1 MVRAVI
7 HCGDCGQKLS
17 VPQKNGQ
24 VECPKCSNL
33 ITLKFEPRVVNTPGW
48 FNKKLG
54 FFLMFLAYQVWTNSR
69 WLRDHFIDG
78 ADLYEMLAQ
87 LLCFAGIFVV
97 ALTDVV
103 RNRGRLFGDQA
114 YPNPTLE
121 SDAEFD
127 TTTDPSSF
135 DVAPGFGTK
144 FYLAI
149 VLPLLMMPVSFIVP
163 SVLDWCRHPAF
174 RECNEVGTEAYI
186 FMFFL
191 PFGTAL
197 VISTMGLNGS
207 GDHDSELLAGAKISG
222 VLSFAFFA
230 MMSFLMMTIHP

>member
-1 MVRAVI
+1 MARAVI
-7 HCGDCGQKLS
+7 KCGECGQALS
-17 VPQKNGQ
+17 VPRRTGQ
-24 VECPKCSNL
+24 VECAKCNNL
-33 ITLKFEPRVVNTPGW
+33 ITLKFEPRVVKTPGW

-69 WLRDHFIDG
+69 WLRDHLIDG

-87 LLCFAGIFVV
+87 LLCFAGILVV

-121 SDAEFD
+121 TNAAFDA
-127 TTTDPSSF
+127 TTDPSTSN
-135 DVAPGFGTK
+135 VAPGFGTK

-174 RECNEVGTEAYI
+174 RECNEVGTGAYI
-186 FMFFL
+186 FMLFL

-197 VISTMGLNGS
+197 VITTMGLNAS
-207 GDHDSELLAGAKISG
+207 DDHDNELLAGAKISG
-222 VLSFAFFA
+222 VLTFAFFA

>member
-1 MVRAVI
+1 MVRIVI
-7 HCGDCGQKLS
+7 ECGECGQKLS
-17 VPQKNGQ
+17 VPRKNGQ
-24 VECPKCSNL
+24 VECPKCNNL

-54 FFLMFLAYQVWTNSR
+54 FFLMFLAYQLWANNR
-69 WLRDHFIDG
+69 WLRDHLFDVN
-78 ADLYEMLAQ
+78 DLYDMLAQ
-87 LLCFAGIFVV
+87 LLCFAGILVV

-114 YPNPTLE
+114 YPNSTLE
-121 SDAEFD
+121 SDADFD
-127 TTTDPSSF
+127 PMADPSSF

-149 VLPLLMMPVSFIVP
+149 VLPLLMMPVSIIVP

-174 RECNEVGTEAYI
+174 RECNEVGTGAYI
-186 FMFFL
+186 FMLFL
-191 PFGTAL
+191 PFGTVL
-197 VISTMGLNGS
+197 VITTMGLDGS

-222 VLSFAFFA
+222 VLTFAFFA
-230 MMSFLMMTIHP
+230 MMSFLMLTIHP

>member
-1 MVRAVI
+1 MARAVI
-7 HCGDCGQKLS
+7 HCGECGQALS
-17 VPQKNGQ
+17 VPRRTGQ
-24 VECPKCSNL
+24 VECAKCNNL

-54 FFLMFLAYQVWTNSR
+54 FFLMFLAYQLWANNR
-69 WLRDHFIDG
+69 WLRDHLFDVG
-78 ADLYEMLAQ
+78 DLYEMLAE
-87 LLCFAGIFVV
+87 LFCFAGILVV

-103 RNRGRLFGDQA
+103 RHRGRLFGDQA

-121 SDAEFD
+121 ADAEVD
-127 TTTDPSSF
+127 ATTDPSTSN
-135 DVAPGFGTK
+135 VAPGFGTK

-149 VLPLLMMPVSFIVP
+149 VLPLLMMPVSLIVP

-186 FMFFL
+186 FMLFL

-197 VISTMGLNGS
+197 VITTMGLNGS

-222 VLSFAFFA
+222 VLTFAFFA

>member
-7 HCGDCGQKLS
+7 HCGECGQALS
-17 VPQKNGQ
+17 VPRRTGQ
-24 VECPKCSNL
+24 VECAKCNNL

-54 FFLMFLAYQVWTNSR
+54 FFLMFLAYQLWANNR
-69 WLRDHFIDG
+69 WLRDHLFDVG
-78 ADLYEMLAQ
+78 DLYEMLAQ
-87 LLCFAGIFVV
+87 LLCFAGILVV

-103 RNRGRLFGDQA
+103 RHRGRLFGDQA
-114 YPNPTLE
+114 YPNPTFE
-121 SDAEFD
+121 TNAAFDA
-127 TTTDPSSF
+127 TTDPSTSN
-135 DVAPGFGTK
+135 VAPGFGTK

-174 RECNEVGTEAYI
+174 RECNEVGTGAYI
-186 FMFFL
+186 FMLFL

-197 VISTMGLNGS
+197 VITTMGLS
-207 GDHDSELLAGAKISG
+207 ASDDHDSELLAGAKISG
-222 VLSFAFFA
+222 VLTFAFFA

>member
-7 HCGDCGQKLS
+7 HCGECGQALS
-17 VPQKNGQ
+17 VPRRTGQ
-24 VECPKCSNL
+24 VECAKCNNL

-54 FFLMFLAYQVWTNSR
+54 FFLMFLAYQVWANNR
-69 WLRDHFIDG
+69 WLRDHLFDVNG
-78 ADLYEMLAQ
+78 PYDMLAQ
-87 LLCFAGIFVV
+87 LLCFAGILVV

-103 RNRGRLFGDQA
+103 RHRGRLFGDQA
-114 YPNPTLE
+114 FPNPTLE
-121 SDAEFD
+121 SDAEVD
-127 TTTDPSSF
+127 ANTDPSTSN
-135 DVAPGFGTK
+135 VAPGFGTK

-174 RECNEVGTEAYI
+174 RECNEVGTGAYI
-186 FMFFL
+186 FMLFL

-197 VISTMGLNGS
+197 VITTMGLNAS
-207 GDHDSELLAGAKISG
+207 DDHDSELLAGAKISG
-222 VLSFAFFA
+222 VLTFAFFA